1 MLGNSLKNTCNKVL
15 PIVEFRL
22 TISNFTVRELQ
33 HGYFFMNFAKFLW
46 ITFCRTASS
55 ICYQKVCEYFFKWNS
70 VTDLFPTQIER
81 KVTCLKEK
89 FLKTHYLTYNA
100 IIFGLKTFFSIIK
113 LIFEGK
119 VSFIYSVITQFS
131 KIALIKV
138 PSASKMPE
146 FVSVSLNTPQYSRTL
161 LNIPKYP
168 WICLKM
174 LK

>member
-1 MLGNSLKNTCNKVL
+1 
-15 PIVEFRL
+15 
-22 TISNFTVRELQ
+22 
-33 HGYFFMNFAKFLW
+33 MNFAKFLW

-55 ICYQKVCEYFFKWNS
+55 ICCQKVCEYFFKWNS

-119 VSFIYSVITQFS
+119 VSFIYSVITLFS

-138 PSASKMPE
+138 PYASIMPE
-146 FVSVSLNTPQYSRTL
+146 FVSVSLNN
-161 LNIPKYP
+161 LNIPEHC
-168 WICLKM
+168 WISLNIPEYAWKCSNKL
-174 LK
+174 LWLCQGFQYAAI